1 MPWPPR
7 GAKRRLLWGARVR
20 YEHALATFLAS
31 ATSSVAAAGEC
42 TQPSNPIETDRPDTT
57 NSSIVLPVGSFQS
70 ENGINVSRQD
80 GGRVLDST
88 NSRLRLGVA
97 PCFEVLVDLPTVDT
111 PIRGAGVSGFT
122 DVAPAVK
129 WQISPIPEKFE
140 LSITAGVGLPIGAVS
155 IAGPCTQPYPTVP
168 VVGGAWTRLGHYGHG
183 DQFLHAGGPSEPVH

>member
-1 MPWPPR
+1 M
-7 GAKRRLLWGARVR
+7 
-20 YEHALATFLAS
+20 
-31 ATSSVAAAGEC
+31 
-42 TQPSNPIETDRPDTT
+42 PDTT
-57 NSSIVLPVGSFQS
+57 NSSIALPVGSFQS

-140 LSITAGVGLPIGAVS
+140 LSITAGVGLPTGAVS
-155 IAGPCTQPYPTVP
+155 IARPCTQPYPTVP